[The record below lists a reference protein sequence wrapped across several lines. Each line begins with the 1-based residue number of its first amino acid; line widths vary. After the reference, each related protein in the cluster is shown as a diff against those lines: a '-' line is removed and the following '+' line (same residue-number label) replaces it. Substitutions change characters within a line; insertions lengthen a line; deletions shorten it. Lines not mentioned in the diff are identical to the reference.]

1 MLTKSQQLG
10 LRVRRLRRRRHRSQA
25 WLADELGVHVNTI
38 ARWEREGIS
47 PEHPALRRIGIA
59 LDCLAELLAA
69 LRRAQKHA
77 RGARKNERPSG

>member
-1 MLTKSQQLG
+1 MALPKSQELG
-10 LRVRRLRRRRHRSQA
+10 RCVRCLRRWRHRSQA

-38 ARWEREGIS
+38 GRWERKGMS

-69 LRRAQKHA
+69 LRRARKRA
-77 RGARKNERPSG
+77 RRAQRSARPS